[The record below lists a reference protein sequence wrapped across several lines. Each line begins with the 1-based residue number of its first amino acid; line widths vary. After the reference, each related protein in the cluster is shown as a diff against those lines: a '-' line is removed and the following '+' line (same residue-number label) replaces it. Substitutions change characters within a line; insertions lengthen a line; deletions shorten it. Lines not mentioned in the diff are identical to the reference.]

1 MVMAA
6 SWTST
11 LLSLLTIVVGV
22 AGVMMA
28 GAKLSRGQIKE
39 TIEIQH
45 ELWEETHTALVD
57 CREELARARGT

>member
-1 MVMAA
+1 
-6 SWTST
+6 
-11 LLSLLTIVVGV
+11 
-22 AGVMMA
+22 MA